1 MLNIGLTNNIIK
13 FIKSNPAGVFFGD
26 IRSAMAKKKFK
37 VDDYRNM
44 NNNRIGERLKRMF
57 DAGIVKRTG
66 FPGEYR
72 YFVTAS
78 VSKRNFGIKTS

>member
-1 MLNIGLTNNIIK
+1 MISNNIGLTQHIYK
-13 FIKSNPAGVFFGD
+13 FITSNPTGVYFRD

-57 DAGIVKRTG
+57 DAGMVKRTG
-66 FPGEYR
+66 RPGEFR
-72 YFVTAS
+72 YFG
-78 VSKRNFGIKTS
+78 KKTNTKSI